1 MSKEIGIGYYDEVAD
16 MVKERLKDC
25 LVVKWFRRT
34 AYENGQLS
42 STIRYS
48 AYFKSGILTYTEIP
62 STTEYWGLTRE
73 GLAVVI
79 VQGMKENLI
88 RRFFES
94 EVERCPENQ

>member
-1 MSKEIGIGYYDEVAD
+1 MSKELGIGYYDEVAE
-16 MVKERLKDC
+16 MVKKRLKDC
-25 LVVKWFRRT
+25 LVVKWIRRT
-34 AYENGQLS
+34 AYETGRLS

-62 STTEYWGLTRE
+62 ATTECWGLTRYE
-73 GLAVVI
+73 LAAVI

-94 EVERCPENQ
+94 EEERCPENQ

>member
-1 MSKEIGIGYYDEVAD
+1 MNKGIGYYDEVAE

-25 LVVKWFRRT
+25 LVVKWIRRT
-34 AYENGQLS
+34 AYETGRLS

-62 STTEYWGLTRE
+62 ATTEYWGLTRYE
-73 GLAVVI
+73 LAAVI

-88 RRFFES
+88 RRFFEDE
-94 EVERCPENQ
+94 EVAICPENQ